1 MNIITLIRNLIER
14 VRSRLIPYKD
24 IAAAEQIRTPLAPEM
39 IRALSLWSEL
49 YHDRA
54 PWKEPGKVKSLNLCA
69 MAASEIARQVVLEM
83 KVTVDAGGEDAEGL
97 PTVNA
102 RSEYLKGAF
111 AGLLD
116 VLRQKLELG
125 CAAGGMIVKPCP
137 DPATGR
143 IWFDFAPD
151 WSLYPLAFDGAGN
164 LSDVIIPDVFRDG
177 DVIYTRLE
185 RHTLVGMS
193 AERSEAEPASAGA
206 QRQDAGSSRS
216 AAPKGQDSRDPQSI
230 ARARG
235 DVVITQRAFRS
246 THEDALGVEVPL
258 ASVDRWAALEPEVTV
273 TGAGGMLFGWYKV
286 AAANTVDADCA
297 LGASVYA
304 KAVEVAKEVDLQY
317 SRLLWEFEGGELAVD
332 VDPTALYEKSDG
344 KGNKLPKLNERLFR
358 AVDTGAESTYEVF
371 APTLRDVSLV
381 NGLNQLLIR
390 FEDLCG
396 LSRGTFSDANVDART
411 ATELKI
417 VKQRSYATVADNQK
431 ALEKCLRDVL
441 RAMDV
446 YATLYGLAPAGEWAA
461 SFEWD
466 DSILTD
472 VDAQLQQRLLL
483 VNSGIM
489 SKAELRQW
497 YLGETEVQ
505 AEAAVAKI
513 RNEGAKVE
521 GDGDDAF
528 CKRE

>member
-1 MNIITLIRNLIER
+1 MNLLTLIRNLIER

-24 IAAAEQIRTPLAPEM
+24 IASVERIKTPLAPEM
-39 IRALSLWSEL
+39 IGALTLWCDL
-49 YHDRA
+49 YHNRA
-54 PWKEPGKVKSLNLCA
+54 PWKEPGKVKSLNLPA
-69 MAASEIARQVVLEM
+69 MAAGEIARQVVLEM
-83 KVTVDAGGEDAEGL
+83 KASIDAGREDAEGA
-97 PTVNA
+97 PVTTP
-102 RSEYLKGAF
+102 RSEYLSGEF
-111 AGLLD
+111 EGLLA
-116 VLRQKLELG
+116 VLRQKLEAG

-137 DPATGR
+137 DPASGR

-177 DVIYTRLE
+177 DAVYTRLE
-185 RHTLVGMS
+185 RHTLEGENV
-193 AERSEAEPASAGA
+193 
-206 QRQDAGSSRS
+206 
-216 AAPKGQDSRDPQSI
+216 I
-230 ARARG
+230 
-235 DVVITQRAFRS
+235 ITQRAFKSNR
-246 THEDALGVEVPL
+246 EDSLGTEIPL
-258 ASVDRWAALEPEVTV
+258 ASVPRWAALEPEVTV

-297 LGASVYA
+297 LGASVFA
-304 KAVEVAKEVDLQY
+304 KAVEVAKEIDLQY

-344 KGNKLPKLNERLFR
+344 NGHKLPKLNERLFR
-358 AVDTGAESTYEVF
+358 AVDTGADATYNVF
-371 APTLRDVSLV
+371 APTLRDASLV

-417 VKQRSYATVADNQK
+417 VKQRSYATIADNQK
-431 ALEKCLRDVL
+431 ALERCLRDVL

-466 DSILTD
+466 DSVLTD

-483 VNSGIM
+483 VNSGVM

-497 YLGETEVQ
+497 YLGETEAQ
-505 AEAAVAKI
+505 AEAAVARI
-513 RNEGAKVE
+513 RGESARVE
-521 GDGDDAF
+521 DDGDDAF
-528 CKRE
+528 FRRE

>member
-1 MNIITLIRNLIER
+1 MTIFQRIAEA
-14 VRSRLIPYKD
+14 VRRWWSRLIPYKD
-24 IAAAEQIRTPLAPEM
+24 ITSAEQVRTPLAPEM
-39 IRALSLWSEL
+39 IRALSLWCEL

-69 MAASEIARQVVLEM
+69 MAAGEIARQVVLEM
-83 KVTVDAGGEDAEGL
+83 KATVDAGSRDGEGKPVTNE
-97 PTVNA
+97 
-102 RSEYLKGAF
+102 RSEFLKKTF
-111 AGLLD
+111 EELLD
-116 VLRQKLELG
+116 ALRLKLEVG

-143 IWFDFAPD
+143 IYFDFAPD

-177 DVIYTRLE
+177 EVIYTRLE
-185 RHTLVGMS
+185 RHTLNG
-193 AERSEAEPASAGA
+193 E
-206 QRQDAGSSRS
+206 
-216 AAPKGQDSRDPQSI
+216 
-230 ARARG
+230 
-235 DVVITQRAFRS
+235 DVNITQRVFKS
-246 THEDALGVEVPL
+246 TREDSLGTEVPL
-258 ASVDRWAALEPEVTV
+258 ASVERWAALEPEVTV
-273 TGAGGMLFGWYKV
+273 IGAGGMLFGWYKV
-286 AAANTVDADCA
+286 AVANTVDADCA
-297 LGASVYA
+297 LGASVFA
-304 KAVEVAKEVDLQY
+304 KAVDVAREIDLQY

-344 KGNKLPKLNERLFR
+344 KGHKLPKLNERLFR
-358 AVDTGAESTYEVF
+358 AVDTGAESTYQVF
-371 APTLRDVSLV
+371 APTLRDASLV
-381 NGLNQLLIR
+381 NGLNQLLMR

-411 ATELKI
+411 ATELRI

-461 SFEWD
+461 SFDWD

-483 VNSGIM
+483 VNSGVM

-497 YLGETEVQ
+497 YLGESEQQ

-513 RNEGAKVE
+513 RGEGKTVE
-521 GDGDDAF
+521 EDGDDEF
-528 CKRE
+528 FKRE

>member
-1 MNIITLIRNLIER
+1 MGLLTLIGQLIER

-24 IAAAEQIRTPLAPEM
+24 IASAERIRTPIAPEM
-39 IRALSLWSEL
+39 ARALALWREL

-54 PWKEPGKVKSLNLCA
+54 PWREPGKVKSLNLCA
-69 MAASEIARQVVLEM
+69 MAAGEIARQVALEL
-83 KVTVDAGGEDAEGL
+83 KTTIDAGDGEAKN
-97 PTVNA
+97 P
-102 RSEYLKGAF
+102 RSEYLKAQF
-111 AGLLD
+111 EGLLE
-116 VLRQKLELG
+116 VLRSKLEVG

-151 WSLYPLAFDGAGN
+151 WSLYPIAFDGAGN
-164 LSDVIIPDVFRDG
+164 LTDVIIPDVFRDG
-177 DVIYTRLE
+177 ETVFTRLE
-185 RHTLVGMS
+185 RHRLRG
-193 AERSEAEPASAGA
+193 
-206 QRQDAGSSRS
+206 
-216 AAPKGQDSRDPQSI
+216 
-230 ARARG
+230 G
-235 DVVITQRAFRS
+235 DVTITQRAFRS
-246 THEDALGVEVPL
+246 DRAGSLGTEVSL
-258 ASVDRWAALEPEVTV
+258 ASVARWAALAPEATV
-273 TGAGGMLFGWYKV
+273 AGAGGMLFGWYKV
-286 AAANTVDADCA
+286 ASANTVDADCA
-297 LGASVYA
+297 LGVSVFA
-304 KAVEVAKEVDLQY
+304 KAVEAAREIDLQY

-344 KGNKLPKLNERLFR
+344 RGRALPRLNERLFR

-371 APTLRDVSLV
+371 APALRDASLV

-396 LSRGTFSDANVDART
+396 LSRGTFSDANMEART

-417 VKQRSYATVADNQK
+417 ARQRSYATVADNQK

-446 YATLYGLAPAGEWAA
+446 YATLYGLAPAGRWAA

-472 VDAQLQQRLLL
+472 VDAQLRQRLLL
-483 VNSGIM
+483 VSAGAM

-497 YLGETEVQ
+497 YLGESEAQ
-505 AEAAVAKI
+505 ARAAVARI
-513 RNEGAKVE
+513 RAEASATGE
-521 GDGDDAF
+521 
-528 CKRE
+528 

>member
-1 MNIITLIRNLIER
+1 MNLITLIRQLIER

-39 IRALSLWSEL
+39 VRALSLWCEL

-83 KVTVDAGGEDAEGL
+83 KATVDAGSEDAEGKAV
-97 PTVNA
+97 TNE
-102 RSEYLKGAF
+102 RSAF
-111 AGLLD
+111 LDETFEGLLA
-116 VLRQKLELG
+116 VLRLKLEVG

-137 DPATGR
+137 DPASGR
-143 IWFDFAPD
+143 IYFDFAPD

-177 DVIYTRLE
+177 ETIYTRLE
-185 RHTLVGMS
+185 RHTLNG
-193 AERSEAEPASAGA
+193 E
-206 QRQDAGSSRS
+206 
-216 AAPKGQDSRDPQSI
+216 
-230 ARARG
+230 
-235 DVVITQRAFRS
+235 DVTITQRAFKT
-246 THEDALGVEVPL
+246 THEDSLGTEVPL
-258 ASVDRWAALEPEVTV
+258 TSVERWAALQPEVTV

-297 LGASVYA
+297 LGASVFA
-304 KAVEVAKEVDLQY
+304 KAVDVAREIDLQY

-344 KGNKLPKLNERLFR
+344 KGHKLPKLNERLFR
-358 AVDTGAESTYEVF
+358 AVDTGADSTYEVF

-411 ATELKI
+411 ATELRI

-446 YATLYGLAPAGEWAA
+446 YATLYGMAPAGEWAA

-483 VNSGIM
+483 VNSGVM

-497 YLGETEVQ
+497 YLGESEQQ

-513 RNEGAKVE
+513 RDESKTVE
-521 GDGDDAF
+521 EDGDDGF
-528 CKRE
+528 FKRE

>member
-1 MNIITLIRNLIER
+1 MNIITLIQNLIER

-39 IRALSLWSEL
+39 IQALSLWSDL
-49 YHDRA
+49 YHNRA
-54 PWKEPGKVKSLNLCA
+54 PWKEPGKVKSLNLCS
-69 MAASEIARQVVLEM
+69 MAASEVARQVVLEM
-83 KVTVDAGGEDAEGL
+83 KVTIDAGGEDAEGRA
-97 PTVNA
+97 TVNA
-102 RSEYLKGAF
+102 RSEYLEGAF
-111 AGLLD
+111 EGLLD

-143 IWFDFAPD
+143 IYFDFAPD

-177 DVIYTRLE
+177 DAIYTRLE

-206 QRQDAGSSRS
+206 QRQDAGVR
-216 AAPKGQDSRDPQSI
+216 AALPKGQYSRDPQSI

-235 DVVITQRAFRS
+235 DVVITQRAFKS
-246 THEDALGVEVPL
+246 THEDALGSEVPL
-258 ASVDRWAALEPEVTV
+258 ASVDRWAALQPEVTV

-297 LGASVYA
+297 LGASVFA
-304 KAVEVAKEVDLQY
+304 KAVEVAREIDLQY

-344 KGNKLPKLNERLFR
+344 KGHKLPKLNERLFR
-358 AVDTGAESTYEVF
+358 AVDTGADSTYEVF

-483 VNSGIM
+483 VEAGVM
-489 SKAELRQW
+489 SRAELRQW
-497 YLGETEVQ
+497 YLGETEAQ

-521 GDGDDAF
+521 DDGDEAF
-528 CKRE
+528 FKRE

>member
-14 VRSRLIPYKD
+14 VRSRLIPYID

-125 CAAGGMIVKPCP
+125 CAAGGMVVKPCP
-137 DPATGR
+137 DPATGK
-143 IWFDFAPD
+143 IYFDFAPD

-177 DVIYTRLE
+177 GAIYTRLE

-216 AAPKGQDSRDPQSI
+216 AAPKGQDSRD
-230 ARARG
+230 RA
-235 DVVITQRAFRS
+235 
-246 THEDALGVEVPL
+246 
-258 ASVDRWAALEPEVTV
+258 
-273 TGAGGMLFGWYKV
+273 
-286 AAANTVDADCA
+286 
-297 LGASVYA
+297 
-304 KAVEVAKEVDLQY
+304 
-317 SRLLWEFEGGELAVD
+317 
-332 VDPTALYEKSDG
+332 
-344 KGNKLPKLNERLFR
+344 
-358 AVDTGAESTYEVF
+358 
-371 APTLRDVSLV
+371 
-381 NGLNQLLIR
+381 
-390 FEDLCG
+390 
-396 LSRGTFSDANVDART
+396 
-411 ATELKI
+411 
-417 VKQRSYATVADNQK
+417 
-431 ALEKCLRDVL
+431 
-441 RAMDV
+441 
-446 YATLYGLAPAGEWAA
+446 
-461 SFEWD
+461 
-466 DSILTD
+466 
-472 VDAQLQQRLLL
+472 
-483 VNSGIM
+483 
-489 SKAELRQW
+489 
-497 YLGETEVQ
+497 
-505 AEAAVAKI
+505 
-513 RNEGAKVE
+513 
-521 GDGDDAF
+521 
-528 CKRE
+528 

>member
-1 MNIITLIRNLIER
+1 MTIFQRIAEA
-14 VRSRLIPYKD
+14 VRRWWSRLIPYKD

-39 IRALSLWSEL
+39 VRALSLWCEL

-83 KVTVDAGGEDAEGL
+83 KATVDAGSEDAEGKSV
-97 PTVNA
+97 TNE
-102 RSEYLKGAF
+102 RSEFLEETF
-111 AGLLD
+111 EGLLG
-116 VLRQKLELG
+116 VLRLKLEVG

-137 DPATGR
+137 DPASGR
-143 IWFDFAPD
+143 IYFDFAPD

-177 DVIYTRLE
+177 ETIYTRLE
-185 RHTLVGMS
+185 RHTLSG
-193 AERSEAEPASAGA
+193 E
-206 QRQDAGSSRS
+206 
-216 AAPKGQDSRDPQSI
+216 
-230 ARARG
+230 
-235 DVVITQRAFRS
+235 DVTITQRAFKT
-246 THEDALGVEVPL
+246 THEDSLGTEVPL
-258 ASVDRWAALEPEVTV
+258 TSVERWAALQPEVTV

-297 LGASVYA
+297 LGASVFA
-304 KAVEVAKEVDLQY
+304 KAVDVAREIDLQY

-344 KGNKLPKLNERLFR
+344 KGRRLPKLNERLFR
-358 AVDTGAESTYEVF
+358 AVDTGADSTYEVF

-411 ATELKI
+411 ATELRI

-497 YLGETEVQ
+497 YLGESEAQ

-513 RNEGAKVE
+513 QGEGRTVE
-521 GDGDDAF
+521 DDGDDAF
-528 CKRE
+528 FQRE

>member
-1 MNIITLIRNLIER
+1 MSLLTIIKQLIER

-24 IAAAEQIRTPLAPEM
+24 IASAEQIKTPLAPEM
-39 IRALSLWSEL
+39 VRALSLWCEL

-54 PWKEPGKVKSLNLCA
+54 PWKEPGKVKSLNLPA

-83 KVTVDAGGEDAEGL
+83 KSTIDAGSEDAEGA
-97 PTVNA
+97 PVTNE
-102 RSEYLKGAF
+102 RSDYLKAEF
-111 AGLLD
+111 EGLLS
-116 VLRQKLELG
+116 VLRLKLEVG

-143 IWFDFAPD
+143 IYFDFAPD

-177 DVIYTRLE
+177 DAIYTRLE
-185 RHTLVGMS
+185 RHKL
-193 AERSEAEPASAGA
+193 E
-206 QRQDAGSSRS
+206 
-216 AAPKGQDSRDPQSI
+216 
-230 ARARG
+230 G
-235 DVVITQRAFRS
+235 DNVVITQRAFKS
-246 THEDALGVEVPL
+246 TREDSLGTEVPL
-258 ASVDRWAALEPEVTV
+258 TSVERWAALQPEVTV

-286 AAANTVDADCA
+286 ASANTVDADCA
-297 LGASVYA
+297 LGASVFA
-304 KAVEVAKEVDLQY
+304 KAVDVAREIDLQY

-344 KGNKLPKLNERLFR
+344 KGKILPKLNERLFR

-371 APTLRDVSLV
+371 APTLRDASLV

-497 YLGETEVQ
+497 YLGETEAQ
-505 AEAAVAKI
+505 AEAAVAAINAEKQLA
-513 RNEGAKVE
+513 EPLLPTVGV
-521 GDGDDAF
+521 DL
-528 CKRE
+528 

>member
-1 MNIITLIRNLIER
+1 MTIFQRIAEA
-14 VRSRLIPYKD
+14 VRRWWSRLIPYKD

-39 IRALSLWSEL
+39 VRALSLWCEL

-69 MAASEIARQVVLEM
+69 MAAGEIARQVVLEM
-83 KVTVDAGGEDAEGL
+83 KATVDAGSGDNEGRPVTNERSEFLEETFEGL
-97 PTVNA
+97 
-102 RSEYLKGAF
+102 LG
-111 AGLLD
+111 
-116 VLRQKLELG
+116 VLRLKLEVG

-137 DPATGR
+137 DPAAGR
-143 IWFDFAPD
+143 IYFDFAPD
-151 WSLYPLAFDGAGN
+151 WSIYPLAFDGAGN

-177 DVIYTRLE
+177 EAIYTRLE
-185 RHTLVGMS
+185 RHTLSG
-193 AERSEAEPASAGA
+193 
-206 QRQDAGSSRS
+206 
-216 AAPKGQDSRDPQSI
+216 
-230 ARARG
+230 G
-235 DVVITQRAFRS
+235 DVTITQRAFKT
-246 THEDALGVEVPL
+246 THEDSLGTEVPL
-258 ASVDRWAALEPEVTV
+258 SSVERWAALQPEVTV

-297 LGASVYA
+297 LGASVFA
-304 KAVEVAKEVDLQY
+304 KAVGVAREIDLQY

-344 KGNKLPKLNERLFR
+344 KGHKLPKLNERLFR

-371 APTLRDVSLV
+371 APTLRDASLV

-411 ATELKI
+411 ATELRI

-446 YATLYGLAPAGEWAA
+446 YATLYNLAPAGEWAA

-497 YLGETEVQ
+497 YLGESEQQ

-513 RNEGAKVE
+513 RDEGAKVDD
-521 GDGDDAF
+521 DGAF
-528 CKRE
+528 FEKE

>member
-1 MNIITLIRNLIER
+1 MNLITLIKQLIER

-24 IAAAEQIRTPLAPEM
+24 IASAEQIKTPLAPEM
-39 IRALSLWSEL
+39 VRALSLWCEL

-54 PWKEPGKVKSLNLCA
+54 PWKEPGKVKSLNLPA

-83 KVTVDAGGEDAEGL
+83 KSTIDAGRPDRESLIPGRSFSPKAKIARPIPKDSVGQPGTEDAEGKPL
-97 PTVNA
+97 TNE
-102 RSEYLKGAF
+102 RSDYLKAEF
-111 AGLLD
+111 EGLLS
-116 VLRQKLELG
+116 VLRLKLEVG

-137 DPATGR
+137 DPVTGR
-143 IWFDFAPD
+143 IYFDFCPD

-177 DVIYTRLE
+177 DAIYTRLE
-185 RHTLVGMS
+185 RHKL
-193 AERSEAEPASAGA
+193 E
-206 QRQDAGSSRS
+206 
-216 AAPKGQDSRDPQSI
+216 
-230 ARARG
+230 G
-235 DVVITQRAFRS
+235 DKVVITQRAFKS
-246 THEDALGVEVPL
+246 TREDSLGTEVPL
-258 ASVDRWAALEPEVTV
+258 TSVERWAALQPEATV

-297 LGASVYA
+297 LGASVFA
-304 KAVEVAKEVDLQY
+304 KAVDVAREIDLQY

-332 VDPTALYEKSDG
+332 VDPTALYEKTDG
-344 KGNKLPKLNERLFR
+344 KGHALPRLNERLFR
-358 AVDTGAESTYEVF
+358 AVDTGADSTYEVF
-371 APTLRDVSLV
+371 APNLRDASLV

-483 VNSGIM
+483 VEAGVM
-489 SKAELRQW
+489 SRAELRQW

-513 RNEGAKVE
+513 RGEGCFRIA
-521 GDGDDAF
+521 D
-528 CKRE
+528 

>member
-1 MNIITLIRNLIER
+1 M
-14 VRSRLIPYKD
+14 IPYKD

-39 IRALSLWSEL
+39 VRALSLWCEL
-49 YHDRA
+49 FHDRA

-83 KVTVDAGGEDAEGL
+83 KATVEEFRIQSSEFRMNGQANSNSEFCILNSEL
-97 PTVNA
+97 NPTRA
-102 RSEYLKGAF
+102 SFLKGEF
-111 AGLLD
+111 EGLLD
-116 VLRQKLELG
+116 VLRLKLEVG

-137 DPATGR
+137 DPASGR
-143 IWFDFAPD
+143 IYFDFAPD

-177 DVIYTRLE
+177 EVIYTRLE
-185 RHTLVGMS
+185 RHTLNG
-193 AERSEAEPASAGA
+193 E
-206 QRQDAGSSRS
+206 
-216 AAPKGQDSRDPQSI
+216 
-230 ARARG
+230 
-235 DVVITQRAFRS
+235 DVTITQRAFKT
-246 THEDALGVEVPL
+246 THEDSLGTEVPL
-258 ASVDRWAALEPEVTV
+258 TSVERWAALEPEVTV

-297 LGASVYA
+297 LGASVFA
-304 KAVEVAKEVDLQY
+304 KAVDVAREI
-317 SRLLWEFEGGELAVD
+317 
-332 VDPTALYEKSDG
+332 
-344 KGNKLPKLNERLFR
+344 ERLFR
-358 AVDTGAESTYEVF
+358 AVDTGADSTYEVF

-411 ATELKI
+411 ATELRI

-446 YATLYGLAPAGEWAA
+446 YATLYNLAPAGEWAA

-483 VNSGIM
+483 VNSGVM

-497 YLGETEVQ
+497 YLGESEAH

-513 RNEGAKVE
+513 RDEGKTVE
-521 GDGDDAF
+521 EDGDDAF
-528 CKRE
+528 FKRE

>member
-1 MNIITLIRNLIER
+1 MSLLTIIKQLIER

-24 IAAAEQIRTPLAPEM
+24 IASAEQIKTPLAPEM
-39 IRALSLWSEL
+39 VRALSLWCEL

-54 PWKEPGKVKSLNLCA
+54 PWKEPGKVKSLNLPA

-83 KVTVDAGGEDAEGL
+83 KATVDGGTEDAEGK
-97 PTVNA
+97 PVTNE
-102 RSEYLKGAF
+102 RSDYLKGEF
-111 AGLLD
+111 EGLLA
-116 VLRQKLELG
+116 VLRLKLEVG

-137 DPATGR
+137 DPVTGR
-143 IWFDFAPD
+143 IYFDFCPD

-177 DVIYTRLE
+177 DAIYTRLE
-185 RHTLVGMS
+185 RHKL
-193 AERSEAEPASAGA
+193 E
-206 QRQDAGSSRS
+206 
-216 AAPKGQDSRDPQSI
+216 
-230 ARARG
+230 G
-235 DVVITQRAFRS
+235 DNVIITQRAFKS
-246 THEDALGVEVPL
+246 TREDSLGTEVPL
-258 ASVDRWAALEPEVTV
+258 TSVERWAALQPEVTV

-286 AAANTVDADCA
+286 ASANTVDADCA
-297 LGASVYA
+297 LGASVFA
-304 KAVEVAKEVDLQY
+304 KAVDVAKEIDLQY

-344 KGNKLPKLNERLFR
+344 KGKTLPKLNERLFR

-371 APTLRDVSLV
+371 APTLRDASLV

-446 YATLYGLAPAGEWAA
+446 YATLYNLAPVGEWAA

-497 YLGETEVQ
+497 YLGETEAQ
-505 AEAAVAKI
+505 AEAAVAAINAEKQLA
-513 RNEGAKVE
+513 EPLLPTVGV
-521 GDGDDAF
+521 DL
-528 CKRE
+528 

>member
-1 MNIITLIRNLIER
+1 MTIFQRIAEA
-14 VRSRLIPYKD
+14 VRRWWSRLIPYKD

-39 IRALSLWSEL
+39 VRALSLWCEL
-49 YHDRA
+49 FHDRA

-83 KVTVDAGGEDAEGL
+83 KATVEEFRIQSSEFRMNGQANSNSEFCILNSEL
-97 PTVNA
+97 NPTRA
-102 RSEYLKGAF
+102 SFLKGEF
-111 AGLLD
+111 EGLLD
-116 VLRQKLELG
+116 VLRLKLEVG

-137 DPATGR
+137 DPASGR
-143 IWFDFAPD
+143 IYFDFAPD

-177 DVIYTRLE
+177 EVIYTRLE
-185 RHTLVGMS
+185 RHTLNG
-193 AERSEAEPASAGA
+193 E
-206 QRQDAGSSRS
+206 
-216 AAPKGQDSRDPQSI
+216 
-230 ARARG
+230 
-235 DVVITQRAFRS
+235 DVTITQRAFKT
-246 THEDALGVEVPL
+246 THEDSLGTEVPL
-258 ASVDRWAALEPEVTV
+258 TSVERWAALEPEVTV

-297 LGASVYA
+297 LGASVFA
-304 KAVEVAKEVDLQY
+304 KAVDVAREIDLQY

-344 KGNKLPKLNERLFR
+344 KGHKLPKLNERLFR
-358 AVDTGAESTYEVF
+358 AVDTGADSTYEVF

-431 ALEKCLRDVL
+431 ALEKCLWDVL

-497 YLGETEVQ
+497 YLGESEAQ

-513 RNEGAKVE
+513 QGEGRTVE
-521 GDGDDAF
+521 DDGDDAF
-528 CKRE
+528 FQRE

>member
-1 MNIITLIRNLIER
+1 M
-14 VRSRLIPYKD
+14 IPYKD

-39 IRALSLWSEL
+39 VRALSLWCEL

-83 KVTVDAGGEDAEGL
+83 KVTVDAGSEDAEGKSV
-97 PTVNA
+97 TNE
-102 RSEYLKGAF
+102 RSEFLEETF
-111 AGLLD
+111 EGLLG
-116 VLRQKLELG
+116 VLRLKLEVG

-137 DPATGR
+137 DPASGR
-143 IWFDFAPD
+143 IYFDFAPD

-177 DVIYTRLE
+177 ETIYTRLE
-185 RHTLVGMS
+185 RHTLNG
-193 AERSEAEPASAGA
+193 E
-206 QRQDAGSSRS
+206 
-216 AAPKGQDSRDPQSI
+216 
-230 ARARG
+230 
-235 DVVITQRAFRS
+235 DVTITQRAFKT
-246 THEDALGVEVPL
+246 THEDSLGTEVPL
-258 ASVDRWAALEPEVTV
+258 SSVERWAALEPEVTV

-297 LGASVYA
+297 LGASVFA
-304 KAVEVAKEVDLQY
+304 KAVDVAREIDLQY

-344 KGNKLPKLNERLFR
+344 KGHKLPKLNERLFR
-358 AVDTGAESTYEVF
+358 AVDTGADSTYEVF

-411 ATELKI
+411 ATELRI

-446 YATLYGLAPAGEWAA
+446 YATLYNLAPAGEWAA

-483 VNSGIM
+483 VNSGVM

-497 YLGETEVQ
+497 YLGESEQQ

-513 RNEGAKVE
+513 RDEGKTVE
-521 GDGDDAF
+521 EDGDDGF
-528 CKRE
+528 FKRE

>member
-1 MNIITLIRNLIER
+1 MSLITLIRNLIER

-24 IAAAEQIRTPLAPEM
+24 IAAAERIRTPLAPEM
-39 IRALSLWSEL
+39 IQALSLWSEL

-83 KVTVDAGGEDAEGL
+83 KVTVDAGGENAEGL

-177 DVIYTRLE
+177 DAIYTRLE
-185 RHTLVGMS
+185 RHTLDG
-193 AERSEAEPASAGA
+193 EN
-206 QRQDAGSSRS
+206 
-216 AAPKGQDSRDPQSI
+216 
-230 ARARG
+230 
-235 DVVITQRAFRS
+235 VVITQRAFRS
-246 THEDALGVEVPL
+246 THEDALGSEVTL

-286 AAANTVDADCA
+286 AAANTVDVDCA
-297 LGASVYA
+297 LGASVFA

-483 VNSGIM
+483 VNSGVM

-497 YLGETEVQ
+497 YLGETEAQ

-521 GDGDDAF
+521 DDGDDAF
-528 CKRE
+528 FKRE